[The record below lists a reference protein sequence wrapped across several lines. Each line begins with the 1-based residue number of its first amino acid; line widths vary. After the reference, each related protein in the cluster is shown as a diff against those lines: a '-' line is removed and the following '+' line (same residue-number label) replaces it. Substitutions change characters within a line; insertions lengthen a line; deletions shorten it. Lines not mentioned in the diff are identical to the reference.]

1 MPVRPEER
9 LMIGG
14 MARDDGRLARPV
26 HSDNVYPTRVI
37 HKQFGERLHV
47 VSVPGFAVT
56 FHYASNGFFR
66 HRVSARSGSALGGSK
81 RVTAID
87 YLARHFRVQRLM
99 NRGGLLAAD
108 QAIGKQASDERDTS
122 GDYRC

>member
-1 MPVRPEER
+1 VILRIVEVKWR
-9 LMIGG
+9 YSVLGLSLASSFKIRG
-14 MARDDGRLARPV
+14 DDVIPPGV
-26 HSDNVYPTRVI
+26 FRV
-37 HKQFGERLHV
+37 G
-47 VSVPGFAVT
+47 A
-56 FHYASNGFFR
+56 
-66 HRVSARSGSALGGSK
+66 GGSK

-87 YLARHFRVQRLM
+87 YLARHFRVQRLR